1 MQIALSIIN
10 ASWGNLTSSNAKHN
24 HNCYSYSA
32 YFFFFS
38 NWLFWLNDVCIQ
50 MVYSWCIMIAS
61 DRIYCDWTVIFV
73 NGGNL
78 VNLVRYE
85 ASIGHAAGLAI
96 GENKF
101 LLQERL
107 RQRIHGGFGTRADV
121 QTAESIR
128 PPRAY
133 GFKWRQCNPPEVA
146 AIAWST
152 SATLSI
158 QFRSNI

>member
-1 MQIALSIIN
+1 
-10 ASWGNLTSSNAKHN
+10 
-24 HNCYSYSA
+24 
-32 YFFFFS
+32 
-38 NWLFWLNDVCIQ
+38 
-50 MVYSWCIMIAS
+50 MIAS

-152 SATLSI
+152 SATLSM